1 MGLPNVVVEFR
12 NKATT
17 AVTRSERGVVC
28 VVLTDATKTT
38 TLHEYKVASDVPAS
52 DWTAENAGLLK
63 DALEAGAS
71 KLYAV
76 RIGASEDID
85 DVKATLDALKFNWI
99 CHLNTTQTDIVS
111 YVVARNASGSSLRV
125 KAIVSGA
132 TSPDDM
138 HVVNLKNTKVTKKD
152 GTELTANKYL
162 PHLAGVL
169 AGMGMDRSVTYY
181 ELSDLQAV
189 DDVSQPGDAVDGG
202 YLVLINDYGTVKI
215 SRGVNSAT
223 TAENDD
229 FKKIA
234 IVEAMDMIRED
245 IMETFKNYY
254 LGKYKNSL
262 DNQSLFVAAVN
273 TYFRT
278 LTGEGVLNPDYDN
291 LAEIDTTAQRSAI
304 VASGKTEALDW
315 DDQTVKKNPFKS
327 NVYLKANVQILDAI
341 EDLTFSIYMN

>member
-12 NKATT
+12 NKAAT

-38 TLHEYKVASDVPAS
+38 TLHEYKTASDVPAS

-76 RIGASEDID
+76 RLGANEDID

-99 CHLNTTQTDIVS
+99 CHLSTTQTDIVS
-111 YVVARNASGSSLRV
+111 YVTARNASGSSLRV

-132 TSPDDM
+132 TAPNDM
-138 HVVNLKNTKVTKKD
+138 HVVNLKNTKVTKTD

-169 AGMGMDRSVTYY
+169 AGLGMDRSATYY
-181 ELSDLQAV
+181 ELPDLQSVDDVEKPGEAV
-189 DDVSQPGDAVDGG
+189 DDG

-215 SRGVNSAT
+215 ARGVNSAT

-291 LAEIDTTAQRSAI
+291 LAEIDTAAQRSAI